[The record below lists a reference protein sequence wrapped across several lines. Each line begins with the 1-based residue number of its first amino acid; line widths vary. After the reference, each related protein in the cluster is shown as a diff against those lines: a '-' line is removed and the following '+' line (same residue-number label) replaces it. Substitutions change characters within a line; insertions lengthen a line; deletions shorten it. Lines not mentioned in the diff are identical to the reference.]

1 MYTMEY
7 YSMIKKNSDIAI
19 WKLQN
24 TLLSEKSHTLH
35 YFICMN
41 FNNTELIYGERN
53 ETAFACGG
61 GGGSGGGLN
70 GKGNEGNFGGDGNS
84 LYLDLGED
92 IIRTYICQNSS
103 NYILKICALYYW

>member
-7 YSMIKKNSDIAI
+7 YSMIKKNNDIAI

-61 GGGSGGGLN
+61 GGGSGGG
-70 GKGNEGNFGGDGNS
+70 GWMEREMREI
-84 LYLDLGED
+84 LGEME
-92 IIRTYICQNSS
+92 IVF
-103 NYILKICALYYW
+103 ILIWVKIS